1 VCVCV
6 CGVCVCVQPAS
17 HSVYHTSGASEAS
30 SGVLYQAIVFF
41 FWQVSYVGGIRG
53 LFRGAVPGNFCS
65 GLRVLGVLGFRVSAR
80 V

>member
-1 VCVCV
+1 MCVCVCVCV

-41 FWQVSYVGGIRG
+41 FGGYHTLG
-53 LFRGAVPGNFCS
+53 GSEAYSGALCQAIFVQG
-65 GLRVLGVLGFRVSAR
+65 
-80 V
+80 